1 MSNDVRRNTMTDRDQ
16 WGETGVERHERILT
30 RDLAWL
36 VYSESHACDGVP
48 CTPADHL
55 HFDGG
60 WAAAYAAFH
69 EPAVPGPDH
78 G

>member
-1 MSNDVRRNTMTDRDQ
+1 MGDRDQ
-16 WGETGVERHERILT
+16 WGETAEERHERILA
-30 RDLAWL
+30 RDIAWL
-36 VYSESHACDGVP
+36 VYSESHARDGVP

-60 WAAAYAAFH
+60 WAAAYAEFH
-69 EPAVPGPDH
+69 QPTPRDSDH